1 MRTTD
6 ERLAAAMHRAEEI
19 DRQERRRRGKI
30 AVLACSAACLAM
42 IFALALAMPSI
53 VARLSGAE
61 YGVGLTASMFSGE
74 SLGYLV
80 IGLLAFALGVCVTVL
95 CARLHRHEREEE
107 SEEPRDA

>member
-6 ERLAAAMHRAEEI
+6 ERLAAAKRRAEEMK
-19 DRQERRRRGKI
+19 RQERRRRGAI
-30 AVLACSAACLAM
+30 AVLACSAACLAV

-53 VARLSGAE
+53 AARLSGAE
-61 YGVGLTASMFSGE
+61 YGTGLTASMFSGE

-95 CARLHRHEREEE
+95 CIRLRRYEHEEE
-107 SEEPRDA
+107 SEGPRDA

>member
-6 ERLAAAMHRAEEI
+6 ERLRAAKRRAEEMKQ
-19 DRQERRRRGKI
+19 QERRRRGKI
-30 AVLACSAACLAM
+30 AVLACSAACLAVS
-42 IFALALAMPSI
+42 FALALAMPSI
-53 VARLSGAE
+53 AARLSGAE

-95 CARLHRHEREEE
+95 CVRLRRHEREEE
-107 SEEPRDA
+107 SEGPHDA